1 MSTPNGYMK
10 NAQGHLVPVEQVR
23 PSDLM
28 RDTLVN
34 ELVAHA
40 SGLNQQLTDFK
51 RQALQDVDAYVS
63 LVGEKY
69 GVQLGGKQGNVS
81 LLSYDGRYKVERIH
95 AKNIVFSPELQAA
108 KALIEQCIMRWSAD
122 ARSEL
127 KALIM
132 QAFKPNS
139 KGELRTGALLGLL
152 RLEIEDEDWQSAMQ
166 ALKDSIQINGCTTY
180 IRLYERVG
188 ITDQYKLIA
197 LDIAGVE
204 V

>member
-10 NAQGHLVPVEQVR
+10 NAQGYLVPVEQVR

-34 ELVAHA
+34 ELIAHA
-40 SGLNQQLTDFK
+40 SILNQQLTDFK
-51 RQALQDVDAYVS
+51 RQTLQDVDAYVS
-63 LVGEKY
+63 LVAEKY

-188 ITDQYKLIA
+188 MTEQYKLIA
-197 LDIAGVE
+197 LDIAGVAA
-204 V
+204 

>member
-1 MSTPNGYMK
+1 MSTLNGYMK

-95 AKNIVFSPELQAA
+95 AKNIVFSPELQA
-108 KALIEQCIMRWSAD
+108 
-122 ARSEL
+122 
-127 KALIM
+127 LIM

-188 ITDQYKLIA
+188 MTEQYKLIA
-197 LDIAGVE
+197 LDIAGVAA
-204 V
+204 

>member
-1 MSTPNGYMK
+1 MNTLNGYMK

-188 ITDQYKLIA
+188 MTEQYKLIA
-197 LDIAGVE
+197 LDIAGVAA
-204 V
+204 

>member
-1 MSTPNGYMK
+1 MSTLNGYMK

-188 ITDQYKLIA
+188 MTEQYKLIA
-197 LDIAGVE
+197 LDIAGVAA
-204 V
+204 

>member
-34 ELVAHA
+34 ELVARA
-40 SGLNQQLTDFK
+40 GGLNQQLTDFK

-81 LLSYDGRYKVERIH
+81 LLSYDGRYKIERIH
-95 AKNIVFSPELQAA
+95 AKNIGFTAELQAA

-132 QAFKPNS
+132 QAFRPNS
-139 KGELRTGALLGLL
+139 KGELRTSALLGLL
-152 RLEIEDEDWQSAMQ
+152 RLEIEDEDWLRAMQ
-166 ALKDSIQINGCTTY
+166 ALKDSIQVNGCTTY
-180 IRLYERVG
+180 IRLYERIG
-188 ITDQYKLIA
+188 MTDQYKLIP
-197 LDIAGVE
+197 LDIAGVA